1 MAARGGVAAIASGL
15 LLSACS
21 VFGVRSVEEPPHQ
34 VVRQLGPVE
43 IRSYGPRLAA
53 QVVVG
58 GSEIDARSAGFR
70 QLAAYIFGANR
81 SRSTIAMTAPVA
93 QSASIAMTAPVDQAP
108 AADGK
113 WVVRFYMPASYTRDT
128 LPVPNDPAVQIV
140 EAPAQTVAVLRY
152 SGVPTMSAG
161 RDAAA
166 RLLAALEGSPYH
178 ATGPVMGWFYDPP
191 WTLPPLRRN
200 EAAVAVE
207 PSSPSPP
214 GRGPG

>member
-1 MAARGGVAAIASGL
+1 MAARGGMAAIASGL

-21 VFGVRSVEEPPHQ
+21 VFGVRTVEEPPHQ

-43 IRSYGPRLAA
+43 IRSYSARLAA

-58 GSEIDARSAGFR
+58 GSEIDARAAGFR

-93 QSASIAMTAPVDQAP
+93 QSASQSIAMTAPVDQAP

-113 WVVRFYMPASYTRDT
+113 WVVRFYMPGNYTRDT

-152 SGVPTMSAG
+152 SGIPTTAAG

-166 RLLAALEGSPYH
+166 RLLAALDGGPYR
-178 ATGPVMGWFYDPP
+178 AAGLVMGWFYDPP

-207 PSSPSPP
+207 P
-214 GRGPG
+214 RG

>member
-1 MAARGGVAAIASGL
+1 MAARGGMAAIASGL

-21 VFGVRSVEEPPHQ
+21 VFGVRTVEEPPHQ

-58 GSEIDARSAGFR
+58 GSEIGARSAGFR

-93 QSASIAMTAPVDQAP
+93 QSASQSIAMTAPVDQAP
-108 AADGK
+108 TADGK
-113 WVVRFYMPASYTRDT
+113 WLVRFYMPGNYTRDT
-128 LPVPNDPAVQIV
+128 LPVPNDPGVQIV

-152 SGVPTMSAG
+152 SGIPTTAAG
-161 RDAAA
+161 RDAAT
-166 RLLAALEGSPYH
+166 RLLAALEGSPYR
-178 ATGPVMGWFYDPP
+178 AAGPVMGWFYDPP

-207 PSSPSPP
+207 P
-214 GRGPG
+214 RG